1 MTEDQFFATIKLVSG
16 DEIICLA
23 EPYDNGVITYKPLII
38 EDLSVLEEIMD
49 DIQVK
54 GLKLSK
60 WIKSSTDDTFFI
72 EMSKIIT
79 INELLEPGLT
89 HYKRAVTDL
98 EDHERE
104 RSQTNKK
111 QKYRGHR
118 SSIKDA
124 RSKFNELFDNY

>member
-1 MTEDQFFATIKLVSG
+1 MTEDKFFATIKLING

-23 EPYDNGVITYKPLII
+23 EPYENGVITYKPLIL
-38 EDLSVLEEIMD
+38 EDMSIFEEFMD
-49 DIQVK
+49 EIQVK

-98 EDHERE
+98 EDHEKE

>member
-38 EDLSVLEEIMD
+38 EDLSMLEEIMD

-72 EMSKIIT
+72 VYIVFWF
-79 INELLEPGLT
+79 LLVSHSGTFSFSMLKPL
-89 HYKRAVTDL
+89 
-98 EDHERE
+98 
-104 RSQTNKK
+104 
-111 QKYRGHR
+111 
-118 SSIKDA
+118 
-124 RSKFNELFDNY
+124 

>member
-1 MTEDQFFATIKLVSG
+1 MKEDQFFATVKLISG

-23 EPYDNGVITYKPLII
+23 EPYESGIITHKPLII
-38 EDLSVLEEIMD
+38 EDMSILEEFID

-54 GLKLSK
+54 GLKLSR

-72 EMSKIIT
+72 DMNKIIT

-89 HYKRAVTDL
+89 HYKRAINDL
-98 EDHERE
+98 KDHEKE
-104 RSQTNKK
+104 KSQLTKK
-111 QKYRGHR
+111 QKYRGYR

-124 RSKFNELFDNY
+124 RSRFNELFDNY